1 MSTQHTLTLPL
12 SHSQAKNVML
22 LVLRSYHIIIQDQWL
37 CVPKGNALDAVKPCS
52 CSAGIHRRH
61 SAHHLSQITIKLAS
75 PWPGPH
81 DVIRKMVDSLT
92 VSSRCICGASLHAA
106 AVQDLHET
114 HPGECNIPVKGLTI
128 YLPMDTMAALVLT
141 VNTNIDLSPWAGILW
156 LIWSLIACSTFWH
169 FIIHIQVW

>member
-128 YLPMDTMAALVLT
+128 YLLAHVATPWHWLHQYEYGPAAMGWNIMIDLVL
-141 VNTNIDLSPWAGILW
+141 NCL
-156 LIWSLIACSTFWH
+156 
-169 FIIHIQVW
+169 